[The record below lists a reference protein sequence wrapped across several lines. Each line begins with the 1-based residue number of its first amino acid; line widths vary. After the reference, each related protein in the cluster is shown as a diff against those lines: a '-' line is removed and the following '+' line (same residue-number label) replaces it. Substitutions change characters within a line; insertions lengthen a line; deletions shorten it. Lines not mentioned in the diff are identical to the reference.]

1 MLREVAGELRTVSG
15 RGGLV
20 DGVLPPLLF
29 VTVNAFAGLQPA
41 AYAGIGLAVLIV
53 LWRLVRKNSAR
64 YAFSGLVGTA
74 IAIGLALRS
83 GDARNYFLPGIITG
97 ALTSVLIVATIA
109 ARRPFVAWTSWATRQ
124 WPLEWY
130 WHPRVRPA
138 YTATSWLWF
147 GFFAIRT
154 GAQAWL
160 YATERTTTLGV
171 VRAVTGWP
179 GLLALLVATYAL
191 GRKMLV
197 SLEGPSVE
205 EFETGKPPPWSSQ
218 QHGF

>member
-15 RGGLV
+15 RGGLL

-29 VTVNAFAGLQPA
+29 VTVNALAGVRVA
-41 AYAGIGLAVLIV
+41 AIWGIGLAALIV
-53 LWRLVRKNSAR
+53 VWRLVRRTSAR
-64 YAFSGLVGTA
+64 YAFSGLVGTGL
-74 IAIGLALRS
+74 AIGLALRS
-83 GDARNYFLPGIITG
+83 GDARDYFLPGIISGTVV
-97 ALTSVLIVATIA
+97 AIAVLVSIA
-109 ARRPFVAWTSWATRQ
+109 VRRPFVAWTSWVTRQ
-124 WPLEWY
+124 WPLAWY
-130 WHPRVRPA
+130 WHPQVRPA

-160 YATERTTTLGV
+160 YLTERTTTLGV

-179 GLLALLVATYAL
+179 GLLGLLVATYVL
-191 GRKMLV
+191 GRKVLM
-197 SLEGPSVE
+197 SLNGPSVE
-205 EFETGKPPPWSSQ
+205 EFESGTPPPWSSQ